1 MAQVPDSTKTAALP
15 SKDKGVT
22 STHIGQTEEQRI
34 EHVADEMANRANKTT
49 KSYEDT
55 APDEQIFTK

>member
-15 SKDKGVT
+15 PKDKGVT
-22 STHIGQTEEQRI
+22 STHIGETEEQRI

>member
-15 SKDKGVT
+15 SQKATDVGE
-22 STHIGQTEEQRI
+22 TEEQRI
-34 EHVADEMANRANKTT
+34 DHIADKMAERANDAT

-55 APDEQIFTK
+55 APDQQIFTK